1 MEFQAFNDQGR
12 NITEGDI
19 YHVMMYGLNSM
30 GSYASQTSEEDR
42 WQIAMHVL
50 DLKSN
55 LTGEPLWSSTQKKSA
70 DNEEVIVS
78 DDTISDKKNAS
89 NEAH

>member
-1 MEFQAFNDQGR
+1 
-12 NITEGDI
+12 
-19 YHVMMYGLNSM
+19 
-30 GSYASQTSEEDR
+30 
-42 WQIAMHVL
+42 MHVL

-55 LTGEPLWSSTQKKSA
+55 LNGEPLWSSIQKKSA

-78 DDTISDKKNAS
+78 DEKNAS

>member
-1 MEFQAFNDQGR
+1 
-12 NITEGDI
+12 
-19 YHVMMYGLNSM
+19 
-30 GSYASQTSEEDR
+30 
-42 WQIAMHVL
+42 MHVL

-78 DDTISDKKNAS
+78 DDTISDKKNTS

>member
-1 MEFQAFNDQGR
+1 
-12 NITEGDI
+12 
-19 YHVMMYGLNSM
+19 MMYGLNSM
-30 GSYASQTSEEDR
+30 GSYASQTSEKDR

-78 DDTISDKKNAS
+78 DDKKEAS

>member
-1 MEFQAFNDQGR
+1 
-12 NITEGDI
+12 
-19 YHVMMYGLNSM
+19 M
-30 GSYASQTSEEDR
+30 GSYASQTNEEDR

-55 LTGEPLWSSTQKKSA
+55 LNGEPLWSSTQKKST
-70 DNEEVIVS
+70 DSVKVVVS
-78 DDTISDKKNAS
+78 DDKKDVS